1 MSLRPV
7 DQAMLAAYMPK
18 KTLEAV
24 QEETRE
30 AGTVLPAAE
39 KGGAVVADLAT
50 DLLMEERGVTDKT
63 ISRETRDAGGATSE
77 FTMAGLQ
84 LFQELAKRKGKI
96 PLPDGVLPPND
107 GK

>member
-1 MSLRPV
+1 
-7 DQAMLAAYMPK
+7 MLAAYMPK

-50 DLLMEERGVTDKT
+50 DLLMGERGVTDKT
-63 ISRETRDAGGATSE
+63 ISRETNDAGGATTD
-77 FTMAGLQ
+77 FTSAGLQ
-84 LFQELAKRKGKI
+84 LFQELAKPRNKVNV
-96 PLPDGVLPPND
+96 PDGVLPPNG